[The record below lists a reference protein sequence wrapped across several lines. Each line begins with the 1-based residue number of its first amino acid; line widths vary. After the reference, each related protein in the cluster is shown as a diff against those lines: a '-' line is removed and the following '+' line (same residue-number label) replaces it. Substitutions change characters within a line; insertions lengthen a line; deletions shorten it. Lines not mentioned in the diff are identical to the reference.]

1 MGLRPAGAA
10 GVRLRPFTPAAPA
23 AAALPGRRGGGAEAP
38 RRLLL
43 FDWARPGAVSL
54 GSGSVSLSS
63 LLSAPHSRRL
73 TAAAAAGGA
82 WRFEGERRRGEGRG
96 GGGGAAVAGGGAVC
110 PGTERPRPWRTPISS
125 STSSSATQV
134 RVPGSA
140 SGCRW
145 PAGLGRGANGVGP
158 RRGRRRR
165 PAPPS
170 QPRRSISAVLELVT
184 WALRMA
190 AAWPGPTRSPCPEQ
204 PAAGGR
210 GGRLRRP
217 VWEVYDSRGLPAQG
231 RQGQAQTIAFLRQ
244 GSIT

>member
-140 SGCRW
+140 RRVSVACGPGPRGKRCRAAARAPTPPGASL
-145 PAGLGRGANGVGP
+145 PAAPLHFRSAGAGDVGTANGRGLAGPDPQPLPRAACSWRPRRPFATPGVG
-158 RRGRRRR
+158 
-165 PAPPS
+165 S
-170 QPRRSISAVLELVT
+170 V
-184 WALRMA
+184 
-190 AAWPGPTRSPCPEQ
+190 
-204 PAAGGR
+204 
-210 GGRLRRP
+210 
-217 VWEVYDSRGLPAQG
+217 
-231 RQGQAQTIAFLRQ
+231 
-244 GSIT
+244 